1 MKFIENGF
9 VFTSAIY
16 FSVII
21 RPVKAAGQVN
31 NMKGVILDAK
41 SMDNGD
47 MDFSGLES
55 AVPHWQYYDNTHAD
69 EVVARIKDVDIVVAN
84 KVNLQKQHIVQAEQ
98 LKLVCIAATG
108 TNNID
113 LEAATQAGITVTNVT
128 NYATPSVVQHVFCL
142 VLALVRKL
150 SQYQTAIKD
159 GRWQQSEFFCL
170 LDYPITELADK
181 TMGIIGY
188 GVLGK
193 AVAKVAEAFG
203 MRVIV
208 ADRRGVTPRDGRV
221 SFEQL
226 MAESHV
232 VSLHCPL
239 TPETSNLI
247 DEQELALMKRDAIL
261 INTARGGIVNEAAL
275 VNALKLG
282 RLGGAGVDV
291 LSVEPPTQGNPL
303 LDVQL
308 PNLIV
313 TPHIAWASQE
323 ARQRVINEVAKNIAA
338 FKQGEPRNVVA

>member
-1 MKFIENGF
+1 
-9 VFTSAIY
+9 
-16 FSVII
+16 
-21 RPVKAAGQVN
+21 
-31 NMKGVILDAK
+31 MKGVILDAK

-47 MDFSGLES
+47 MDFSVLES
-55 AVPHWQYYDNTHAD
+55 IVPHWRYYDNTHDD
-69 EVVARIKDVDIVVAN
+69 EVVARINDMDIVVAN
-84 KVNLQKQHIVQAEQ
+84 KVNLKKQHIIQAKQ

-113 LEAATQAGITVTNVT
+113 LEAAAQADIRVANVT

-142 VLALVRKL
+142 LLALVRNL
-150 SQYQTAIKD
+150 NQYQTAIKG

-170 LDYPITELADK
+170 LDYSITELADK

-193 AVAKVAEAFG
+193 AVATVAEAFG
-203 MRVIV
+203 MRVLV
-208 ADRRGVTPRDGRV
+208 ADRKGATPRDGRV
-221 SFEQL
+221 AFEQL
-226 MAESHV
+226 MAKSDV

-247 DEQELALMKRDAIL
+247 DEQALSLMKPSAIL

-282 RLGGAGVDV
+282 KLGGAGFDV
-291 LSVEPPTQGNPL
+291 LSEEPPVQGNPL
-303 LDVQL
+303 LDIQL

-313 TPHIAWASQE
+313 TPHIAWASME
-323 ARQRVINEVAKNIAA
+323 SRQRVINEVAKNIAA
-338 FKQGEPRNVVA
+338 FIQGEPRNVVV